1 MEITELDN
9 YYFRQ
14 KEPFQGC
21 LLALKSIITEI
32 NEDIIHT
39 RKFQIPFFY
48 YKDWKLAFLWV
59 YRKKIMIGTVIDKR
73 ANQIISEITQKD
85 IVETMLINPDE
96 DIPVSEI
103 IMRIKENI
111 KFYDSLILTALN
123 NKK

>member
-1 MEITELDN
+1 ML
-9 YYFRQ
+9 FR
-14 KEPFQGC
+14 
-21 LLALKSIITEI
+21 SI
-32 NEDIIHT
+32 
-39 RKFQIPFFY
+39 RKYQIPFFY
-48 YKDWKLAFLWV
+48 YKNWKLAFLWI
-59 YRKKIMIGTVIDKR
+59 YRKKIMIGTVIDKQ

-85 IVETMLINPDE
+85 IVETILINPDE